1 MPRAK
6 EPEIY
11 VARSSGVIK
20 VDGQV
25 YNYYGGT
32 TRVRA
37 GHPLLKAAPDKFKP
51 LELDYEIEDASAAPG
66 KKRGAKVD
74 GDPDREH

>member
-1 MPRAK
+1 MARTK

-20 VDGQV
+20 IAGRT
-25 YNYYGGT
+25 YRYTAGR

-37 GHPLLKAAPDKFKP
+37 GHELLRALPDKFVP
-51 LELDYEIEDASAAPG
+51 MDVDYDVEQATAAPG
-66 KKRGAKVD
+66 ERRSVPA
-74 GDPDREH
+74 

>member
-1 MPRAK
+1 MPRAKAPK

-11 VARSSGVIK
+11 VARSSGVVKI
-20 VDGQV
+20 DGKI

-37 GHPLLKAAPDKFKP
+37 GHPLLKAAPNSFKP
-51 LELDYEIEDASAAPG
+51 MELDYDIEDASATPG
-66 KKRGAKVD
+66 TKRGEK
-74 GDPDREH
+74 